1 MKTSTK
7 LILGGIV
14 VASIV
19 AGVYFWNK
27 EPKSATNESSNGKSP
42 KKKSIKPKVLLNTS
56 IKNLTSVKN
65 LNI

>member
-19 AGVYFWNK
+19 AGVYFWNIK
-27 EPKSATNESSNGKSP
+27 PKSATNESSNGKSP
-42 KKKSIKPKVLLNTS
+42 KKKSRKPEVLL
-56 IKNLTSVKN
+56 KTSVKT